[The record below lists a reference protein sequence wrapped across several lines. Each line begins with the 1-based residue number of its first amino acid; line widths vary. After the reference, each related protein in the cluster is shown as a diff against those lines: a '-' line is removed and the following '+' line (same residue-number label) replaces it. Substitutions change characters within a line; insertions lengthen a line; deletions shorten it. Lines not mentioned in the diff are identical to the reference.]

1 MQQYILAALP
11 SLISGI
17 MMAVAGALGGY
28 FVGKKKTQDKEA
40 QAMKDGVKG
49 LLRKATLELGLHY
62 LKEGAVPPYGME
74 TLRSCFDPYI
84 VLGDGDP
91 SVAHIVHKCEKLP
104 VRTGSED

>member
-11 SLISGI
+11 SLISGL

-49 LLRKATLELGLHY
+49 CCARRPWNWACT
-62 LKEGAVPPYGME
+62 
-74 TLRSCFDPYI
+74 I
-84 VLGDGDP
+84 
-91 SVAHIVHKCEKLP
+91 
-104 VRTGSED
+104 

>member
-62 LKEGAVPPYGME
+62 LKEGAVP
-74 TLRSCFDPYI
+74 
-84 VLGDGDP
+84 LGRPHRPQMRKPAREIGQ
-91 SVAHIVHKCEKLP
+91 
-104 VRTGSED
+104 

>member
-74 TLRSCFDPYI
+74 TLRSCFDPYTSWATAT
-84 VLGDGDP
+84 P
-91 SVAHIVHKCEKLP
+91 QSPTSSTNAKTCP
-104 VRTGSED
+104 